1 MTEKQEAREAL
12 EKLEAALDALPDEVE
27 ILTAGYGYNE
37 GPAIT
42 LFKSFHLLM
51 EMGLPWETVATC
63 ADVKSA
69 MVEMEFHGVKVKEF
83 AYPGTVTFSHVER
96 EFPEVAEE
104 VRKKCQSSSG
114 T

>member
-1 MTEKQEAREAL
+1 MTEKQMVREEL
-12 EKLEAALDALPDEVE
+12 EKLTEALDALPDEVE

-37 GPAIT
+37 GSTIT

-63 ADVKSA
+63 ANVKSA
-69 MVEMEFHGVKVKEF
+69 LVETEFHGVKVKEF
-83 AYPGTVTFSHVER
+83 ACPGTVTFLHVER
-96 EFPEVAEE
+96 VFPEVAEE

-114 T
+114 I

>member
-1 MTEKQEAREAL
+1 MTEKQTAREAL
-12 EKLEAALDALPDEVE
+12 EKLTAALDALPDEVE
-27 ILTAGYGYNE
+27 VLTAEYGYNR
-37 GPAIT
+37 GPTIT

-63 ADVKSA
+63 AEVKSA
-69 MVEMEFHGVKVKEF
+69 MVETEFHGVKVTEF
-83 AYPGTVTFSHVER
+83 AYPGTAAFLHVER

-104 VRKKCQSSSG
+104 VRKKWKSSSG